1 MWGFLQAYI
10 IAKAVG
16 ALHQS
21 GRSIWSGIKIL
32 LYLEGM
38 GGPND
43 DQSSPIMVLQSKN
56 NAKTHDSEHD
66 KLAHE
71 GLGATAVDM
80 NAPEVKL
87 HHRQELLLRT
97 NVIV

>member
-1 MWGFLQAYI
+1 
-10 IAKAVG
+10 
-16 ALHQS
+16 
-21 GRSIWSGIKIL
+21 
-32 LYLEGM
+32 M